1 MRMFT
6 VRINLRSSKL
16 ASHAR
21 EVRMFDPR
29 SHFHMNYSWK
39 KQISHIECAVCF
51 EEPQVACRTPCT
63 FGVCLEFPRIF
74 WNILLAHPD
83 KSWDHRVS
91 LPGCGQNQCPHP
103 VRHEPWPQHALSFPY
118 PAKART
124 SFRYPAV
131 ARTSYPAV
139 ARLAYRQWPEPVSSS
154 SLAAHCFCRS
164 SCVWACGCV
173 FGDLH
178 ASQSNRER

>member
-1 MRMFT
+1 M
-6 VRINLRSSKL
+6 
-16 ASHAR
+16 
-21 EVRMFDPR
+21 
-29 SHFHMNYSWK
+29 
-39 KQISHIECAVCF
+39 
-51 EEPQVACRTPCT
+51 ACRTPCT

-83 KSWDHRVS
+83 KSSDHRVS

-103 VRHEPWPQHALSFPY
+103 ERHEAWPQHALSFPY

-139 ARLAYRQWPEPVSSS
+139 ARLAYRQWPEQVTRQWPD
-154 SLAAHCFCRS
+154 SLTGSGQNQFPHQVLQHIASVDHCVC
-164 SCVWACGCV
+164 
-173 FGDLH
+173 
-178 ASQSNRER
+178 ERVGVYSETFMLVNPTEKDR